1 MNKQLKNFLF
11 LAMQKGGNVSPQMR
25 QQAQSGQLPM
35 MQMGNDIQKMN
46 QRQASHYGY
55 FQAGGQQEEVD
66 QEYLSPMT
74 SYSQRVSDFLNS
86 LKEQAM
92 GAVQD
97 EMLQTSDAYAEEA
110 DEISGMPMA
119 QYGAQYNQPGLDA
132 AKAWEE
138 ASKKRTN
145 TIEPI
150 MGAAA
155 LATGLKGYWGDNE
168 AFAANPYNEQY
179 IKKVKYRDIKGTE
192 PVAPPV
198 TPTNPQLSQTQTFAP
213 GGPTGGPGDGKSQY
227 DVWRKGLGAPSGSGE
242 DITGGRYDDIY
253 NWINNE
259 YDPSYLKS
267 DEEPKKETPKKDVPK
282 KEVKP
287 KAAPAS
293 TTTGTTGTTTTTGT
307 TGTTTTTPTAE
318 EVKKAEEEKKK
329 AEADAKAKETET
341 VEKETETTTEK
352 DKKNVGDGYDYLRG
366 LADPNSMQAGAIYTT
381 DKKGNQVPMA
391 FYDPNLRVMSTTSD
405 FRNPLGNIFR
415 GEDKKK
421 RGSLKSFTVRYGT
434 LDDGTQVPIDQDGNV
449 IEQPPVMQSPN
460 VNDTTGAK
468 EVTGLKPNPS
478 FDTGWSTGNQMPTY
492 PGSQPVTPPGATG
505 QSVVPS
511 ITPSAVPSVVP
522 QNPATGSQWPWSYL
536 PSLQYLDPNSPM
548 RQQLM
553 QQGMQNPQA
562 AAGPNVQTSQDQQSY
577 SPELLNSNPAGSIVQ
592 GEDGNFYFK
601 DANGQVHSSNN
612 QNSLTQKRDGMGLTG
627 KKRGGSLN
635 KFMRQYSG
643 GGPGTTPAVNMLNF
657 ADESDQLLA
666 DQGPIDPDTGLPIES
681 SLDKPNTDAERMRV
695 FDDAYN
701 RPGAI
706 PDVGKTGKKD
716 NRFFKNI
723 KEAEYKFGN
732 DNKFLAPAMMAGLDA
747 LAGTAQNRDA
757 DQKER
762 DLRGRLAFDQIG
774 LKTPQT
780 SGSQGD
786 WTSNEGYIR
795 PNDNVAVQFTG
806 AGPLAQMGGGFNE
819 GDELYLDDDTI
830 NAILA
835 AGGEIEYLD

>member
-25 QQAQSGQLPM
+25 QQSQSGQLPM

-55 FQAGGQQEEVD
+55 FQAGGQQEEID
-66 QEYLSPMT
+66 QEYLSPMN

-97 EMLQTSDAYAEEA
+97 EMVQTNDAYAEEA
-110 DEISGMPMA
+110 DAISGMPMA

-150 MGAAA
+150 MGASA
-155 LATGLKGYWGDNE
+155 LATGLKGYWGDDE

-192 PVAPPV
+192 PVAPMAAPG
-198 TPTNPQLSQTQTFAP
+198 NPQLSQTQTFQ
-213 GGPTGGPGDGKSQY
+213 TGGQY
-227 DVWRKGLGAPSGSGE
+227 DIWRKSLGTPSGSGE

-253 NWINNE
+253 NWVNNE
-259 YDPSYLKS
+259 YAKGTETPTA
-267 DEEPKKETPKKDVPK
+267 ETPKKEAPK

-287 KAAPAS
+287 KAAPAATTS
-293 TTTGTTGTTTTTGT
+293 TTGTTATTGTTTTGT
-307 TGTTTTTPTAE
+307 TTGTTTPTAE

-341 VEKETETTTEK
+341 TEKETETTTEK

-381 DKKGNQVPMA
+381 DKNGNQVPMA

-415 GEDKKK
+415 GQDNKK

-511 ITPSAVPSVVP
+511 ITPSAAPSVVP
-522 QNPATGSQWPWSYL
+522 QNPATGPLDLSNYL

-548 RQQLM
+548 RQQIV
-553 QQGMQNPQA
+553 QQGMQQA
-562 AAGPNVQTSQDQQSY
+562 PSQNAQSNAAPDMTPPNLQPNT
-577 SPELLNSNPAGSIVQ
+577 PVQ
-592 GEDGNFYFK
+592 GADGNWYTVGK
-601 DANGQVHSSNN
+601 DGKVHKSMDKETSRKMSNYAN
-612 QNSLTQKRDGMGLTG
+612 
-627 KKRGGSLN
+627 GGSLN
-635 KFMRQYSG
+635 RFMRQYAG
-643 GGPGTTPAVNMLNF
+643 GGPGTSPATNLGNF
-657 ADESDQLLA
+657 LDESDQLLA

-681 SLDKPNTDAERMRV
+681 SLDKPTSDATMMQV

-701 RPGAI
+701 APGAI
-706 PDVGKTGKKD
+706 PKVGKPGKKD

-723 KEAEYKFGN
+723 KEAEYKFGKKN
-732 DNKFLAPAMMAGLDA
+732 EFLAPAMMAGLDA

-757 DQKER
+757 NQKER

-774 LKTPQT
+774 FKVPQT

-786 WTSNEGYIR
+786 WTVNEGYMR
-795 PNDNVAVQFTG
+795 PNDMVPTQFTG
-806 AGPLAQMGGGFNE
+806 AGPLAQMGGSFNE

-835 AGGEIEYLD
+835 AGGQIEYLD

>member
-25 QQAQSGQLPM
+25 QQSQSGQLPM

-55 FQAGGQQEEVD
+55 FQAGGEQEQVD

-97 EMLQTSDAYAEEA
+97 EMVQTNDAYAEEA

-155 LATGLKGYWGDNE
+155 LATGLKGYWGDDE

-198 TPTNPQLSQTQTFAP
+198 APTTPQFSQTQTFQP
-213 GGPTGGPGDGKSQY
+213 GGQY
-227 DVWRKGLGAPSGSGE
+227 DVWRKGVYDDYNNKAYDGTLGSG
-242 DITGGRYDDIY
+242 DASTGGRYDDIY
-253 NWINNE
+253 NWMNNE
-259 YDPSYLKS
+259 YGSGTETPKK
-267 DEEPKKETPKKDVPK
+267 EEPKKETPKK
-282 KEVKP
+282 EVKP
-287 KAAPAS
+287 KAAATSTTTTTPAAT
-293 TTTGTTGTTTTTGT
+293 TTTGTT

-341 VEKETETTTEK
+341 TEKETETTTEK

-366 LADPNSMQAGAIYTT
+366 LADPNSMQAGAVYTT
-381 DKKGNQVPMA
+381 DKNGNQVPMA

-449 IEQPPVMQSPN
+449 IEQPPITQSPN

-468 EVTGLKPNPS
+468 EVTGIKPNPD
-478 FDTGWSTGNQMPTY
+478 FNTTWSTGNQMPTY
-492 PGSQPVTPPGATG
+492 PGSQPTSPPGATG
-505 QSVVPS
+505 KSAVPS
-511 ITPSAVPSVVP
+511 MSPSAVPSIVP
-522 QNPATGSQWPWSYL
+522 QNPATGPLDLSSYL

-562 AAGPNVQTSQDQQSY
+562 VTGPNAQTSQGQPSY

-635 KFMRQYSG
+635 RFMRQYSG

-681 SLDKPNTDAERMRV
+681 SLDKPMTDDTRMKV

-701 RPGAI
+701 APGAI
-706 PDVGKTGKKD
+706 PKAGKKD

-757 DQKER
+757 NQKER

-774 LKTPQT
+774 FKVPQT

-786 WTSNEGYIR
+786 WTVNEGYMR
-795 PNDNVAVQFTG
+795 PNDMVPTQFTG

-819 GDELYLDDDTI
+819 GDELYLDDETI